1 MTDHRSEALLL
12 KHYRLDSA
20 FPEAWSDPIED
31 LQIAQR
37 KQFRASTTR
46 YSILQEEGISASF
59 TRPDTDSG
67 FVPEDEPDP
76 LGSTSSVVR
85 LLRDRGLPVE
95 ENTRLRNRYL
105 ISSKTFSPTAFLR
118 DVHATTPSSELQ
130 RGLNLL
136 SGSIAQKSGSLKL
149 LVESNFDRFV
159 AAKGTIEGVYKEMKA
174 NSFLDKDKESEYG
187 VGKIRSYLNEAEAKA
202 DDVFGPVMKGRG
214 REEELRT
221 LLSVVERHRDI
232 LEIPGLLND
241 CIKRKDYESLIDE
254 YQKARKALMDARALV
269 PTEPGSLAV
278 NFKEE
283 HIHQLIIAEKM
294 WIEITF
300 AIDDFKRDTWKRLA
314 ECRTEDNLHM
324 ELIGILLELGVE
336 DNPIW
341 VWLLSRYEYLK
352 NRITTVFERSRVEIE
367 VLRRKVASAPPP
379 SSKAIAHHLRSP
391 TRRIQPDSQKQ
402 LDTSRTIS
410 LWELIHSSLT
420 ALLDPTT
427 GMLGE
432 LLSFWKTAQSF
443 IDGDT
448 LLPVGID
455 DQSRKHHRLE
465 DLNIRMLREG
475 TVEIVALIR
484 DCVIAFFQEPP
495 VDDVST
501 MYSPV
506 PPTPVSSTSDEAPPT
521 PQLPQILKAAAP
533 QKKEGEEGY
542 AFFPPGAN
550 SLSGVHF
557 MGKIMVLVGNAA
569 IAMADMAGK
578 LGKDGIA
585 DKLKVMVAG
594 GRERAVV
601 AVCSSWLKD
610 AQNCRVLEDWTRAVD
625 NRDVTK
631 MPGLFSAWE
640 REIIG
645 GMQGMV
651 YLDKVKNSN
660 SAVIPPPSTK
670 LLTHVRG
677 QFVRSLYKSL
687 QGMVENA
694 KKPLVDGEEVP
705 TEVDDEGGL
714 ASPVTSISPANLMAH
729 SVDSSDKNVRMLL
742 TLSNLQLLRADIVP
756 ELISMFEQAF
766 SVKLTDESKTIRD
779 ALGQIDTQ
787 LFDEYTKP
795 IIANL
800 TNIVTTGIL
809 TPSWSPP
816 RGSIATEVR
825 PYIYDALLTLVHVH
839 SQVTTTAPSL
849 TQPILSHLLE
859 QLSKELLE
867 AFKQRKR
874 FNLGELLQATLD
886 VEFVNQTLS
895 QFNTA
900 RAKDWQQK
908 IYLELDRGS
917 DAEARQGLQGELA
930 GMKSI
935 LSQLR
940 KYSRAEFLCFRAKK
954 SSSRRPET

>member
-1 MTDHRSEALLL
+1 MYGGVNCVVWYLYHQGNCTKSSDPNTTATSSQDSSSAPPTPQLTMTDHRSEALLL

-59 TRPDTDSG
+59 TRPDADSG

-85 LLRDRGLPVE
+85 LLRDRGLPLE

-269 PTEPGSLAV
+269 PTEPGSLVV

-367 VLRRKVASAPPP
+367 GLSTARPIFMNNHSPDTPSPPP
-379 SSKAIAHHLRSP
+379 KGSLRTP
-391 TRRIQPDSQKQ
+391 
-402 LDTSRTIS
+402 
-410 LWELIHSSLT
+410 
-420 ALLDPTT
+420 ALLQGNCTPSPLSHAAHPTGPPKT
-427 GMLGE
+427 TRYLTYHLSLG
-432 LLSFWKTAQSF
+432 A
-443 IDGDT
+443 
-448 LLPVGID
+448 
-455 DQSRKHHRLE
+455 
-465 DLNIRMLREG
+465 
-475 TVEIVALIR
+475 
-484 DCVIAFFQEPP
+484 
-495 VDDVST
+495 
-501 MYSPV
+501 Y
-506 PPTPVSSTSDEAPPT
+506 
-521 PQLPQILKAAAP
+521 PQLP
-533 QKKEGEEGY
+533 
-542 AFFPPGAN
+542 N
-550 SLSGVHF
+550 S
-557 MGKIMVLVGNAA
+557 
-569 IAMADMAGK
+569 
-578 LGKDGIA
+578 
-585 DKLKVMVAG
+585 
-594 GRERAVV
+594 
-601 AVCSSWLKD
+601 
-610 AQNCRVLEDWTRAVD
+610 
-625 NRDVTK
+625 
-631 MPGLFSAWE
+631 
-640 REIIG
+640 
-645 GMQGMV
+645 
-651 YLDKVKNSN
+651 
-660 SAVIPPPSTK
+660 
-670 LLTHVRG
+670 
-677 QFVRSLYKSL
+677 
-687 QGMVENA
+687 
-694 KKPLVDGEEVP
+694 
-705 TEVDDEGGL
+705 
-714 ASPVTSISPANLMAH
+714 TS
-729 SVDSSDKNVRMLL
+729 
-742 TLSNLQLLRADIVP
+742 
-756 ELISMFEQAF
+756 
-766 SVKLTDESKTIRD
+766 
-779 ALGQIDTQ
+779 
-787 LFDEYTKP
+787 
-795 IIANL
+795 
-800 TNIVTTGIL
+800 
-809 TPSWSPP
+809 
-816 RGSIATEVR
+816 
-825 PYIYDALLTLVHVH
+825 
-839 SQVTTTAPSL
+839 
-849 TQPILSHLLE
+849 
-859 QLSKELLE
+859 
-867 AFKQRKR
+867 
-874 FNLGELLQATLD
+874 
-886 VEFVNQTLS
+886 
-895 QFNTA
+895 
-900 RAKDWQQK
+900 
-908 IYLELDRGS
+908 
-917 DAEARQGLQGELA
+917 
-930 GMKSI
+930 
-935 LSQLR
+935 
-940 KYSRAEFLCFRAKK
+940 
-954 SSSRRPET
+954 